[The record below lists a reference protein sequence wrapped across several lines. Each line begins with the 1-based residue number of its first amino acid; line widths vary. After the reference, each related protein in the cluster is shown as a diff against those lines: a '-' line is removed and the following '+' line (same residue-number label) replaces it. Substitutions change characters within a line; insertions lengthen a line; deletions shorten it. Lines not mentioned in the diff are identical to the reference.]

1 MITDQKTT
9 GQKITDQKTTDEKTI
24 EISAAKTTL
33 LGSLTIE
40 NVSRRGFLQGMFS
53 AGAFVL
59 CARLVPEP
67 LWADVKVVS
76 EIDAAA
82 FHPSLWVGI
91 QTDGLVY
98 IVAHRSEMGNGV
110 RTSLPRILAD
120 ELDAD
125 WARVH
130 VVQGDGNEAYGS
142 QDTDGSHSVREFF
155 DVLREAGATA
165 RLMLV
170 RAAAQQWGVPESQ
183 CVADPVHIVSDLNSS
198 RKLGYG
204 ELASLAA
211 KLPVPKK
218 EEVKLKSPDAWR
230 YIGKPAKGLD
240 APDVCAGKAIFGMD
254 VRIDGMLYA
263 AVARPPVL
271 GGKVKSLDDKAALQV
286 IGVKKTIAID
296 PFTPPHA
303 AQPLGGVAV
312 IADNTWAAFKGRN
325 KLQIAWENGSH
336 GVYNSATYKKDLQE
350 TARQPGK
357 VVQQVGDVDAEFSK
371 GGKIVE
377 AEYYAPHLAH
387 ASMEPPVAVAD
398 VRGDVRGD
406 KVTVWSPT
414 QDPQGVQEQVA
425 KALRIK
431 KEDVVCHVTFLG
443 GGFGRKSLPDYAVEA
458 AILSKKTGRPMKVVW
473 SREDDIKFDYF
484 HSVAAMYMKA
494 ALDDNGK
501 PKAWLQR
508 SVFPPISST
517 FDVNAVY
524 GSDGEMS
531 LGWTPFPFDVP
542 NVRAENGK
550 ATAHVRIG
558 WLRSVANIYH
568 AFAVQSFANELAYA
582 ANRDPFDYLL
592 ALMGPP
598 RILDSGAKNSNGT
611 AEKYPFD
618 LARLRHVAELAAE
631 KSQWGKRKFGK
642 GSGMGIAVH
651 RSFLTY
657 VATVVE
663 AEVDSQGAVT
673 IPHVHTVVDA
683 GIVAN
688 PEMVRQQFEGAAV
701 FGTSIARTGEITA
714 TNGAIDQSNF
724 SDYPVARMNEAP
736 YQTDIHIVQS
746 TAPPAGVGE
755 PGVPPFIPALCNAI
769 FVATG
774 KRVRELPLSRNGF
787 S

>member
-1 MITDQKTT
+1 MITSE
-9 GQKITDQKTTDEKTI
+9 KITIEKTL
-24 EISAAKTTL
+24 EKSAIRKFA
-33 LGSLTIE
+33 IE
-40 NVSRRGFLQGMFS
+40 NASRRGFLQGMFS

-59 CARLVPEP
+59 CARLIPQP
-67 LWADVKVVS
+67 LWAEGRSAEGKAIS
-76 EIDAAA
+76 AIAASA

-91 QTDGLVY
+91 QPDGTVY

-125 WARVH
+125 WARVQ

-155 DVLREAGATA
+155 DGLREAGATA

-183 CVADPVHIVSDLNSS
+183 CVADPVHVVSDLNSS

-211 KLPVPKK
+211 KLPVPRN
-218 EEVKLKSPDAWR
+218 EELKLKSPDAWR

-240 APDVCAGKAIFGMD
+240 APDVCSGKAIFGMD
-254 VRIDGMLYA
+254 VRLDGMLYA

-286 IGVKKTIAID
+286 MGVKKTIAID
-296 PFTPPHA
+296 PFTAPHA

-336 GVYNSATYKKDLQE
+336 GVYNSTTYKKELQE
-350 TARQPGK
+350 TARRPGK
-357 VVQQVGDVDAEFSK
+357 VVHKAGDVDAEFAK

-398 VRGDVRGD
+398 VQSD

-414 QDPQGVQEQVA
+414 QDPQGVQENVA
-425 KALRIK
+425 KALGIK

-458 AILSKKTGRPMKVVW
+458 AVLSKKTGRPVKVVW

-494 ALDDNGK
+494 SLDAAGM

-508 SVFPPISST
+508 SVFPPIGST
-517 FDVNAVY
+517 FDVKAVY

-582 ANRDPFDYLL
+582 ANRDPLDYLL

-598 RILDSGAKNSNGT
+598 RILGSEAQDSGAKDSG
-611 AEKYPFD
+611 AKSAPDKYPYD
-618 LARLRHVAELAAE
+618 IARLRHVAELAAE

-663 AEVDSQGAVT
+663 VEVDSQGAIT

-714 TNGAIDQSNF
+714 TNGAIEQSNF

-736 YQTDIHIVQS
+736 YQTDIHIVES
-746 TAPPAGVGE
+746 AAPPAGVGE

-769 FVATG
+769 FAATG